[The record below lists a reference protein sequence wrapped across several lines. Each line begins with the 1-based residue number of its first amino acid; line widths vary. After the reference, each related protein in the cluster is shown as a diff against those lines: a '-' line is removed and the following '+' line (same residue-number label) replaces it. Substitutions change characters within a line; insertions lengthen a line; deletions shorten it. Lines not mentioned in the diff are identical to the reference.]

1 MRSQPEARVQY
12 KATIIG
18 NTTELL
24 PPHYS
29 KPNPLPTS
37 HDWATSSNNTNFT
50 HFQNKPLTSRRI
62 YRNWTKYWIASKC
75 ISIFAAN
82 VLALQNLNYHTT
94 HWIHNSDTSMADSR
108 VTIVKSLEAA
118 FEKRRINGADEFNM
132 WIATIAP
139 PRDAAG
145 PRALSPHMLTCTNF
159 QKTLDRDWLVDLQER
174 KIWSDNKR
182 TFTPV
187 NTLLGK

>member
-1 MRSQPEARVQY
+1 
-12 KATIIG
+12 
-18 NTTELL
+18 
-24 PPHYS
+24 
-29 KPNPLPTS
+29 
-37 HDWATSSNNTNFT
+37 
-50 HFQNKPLTSRRI
+50 
-62 YRNWTKYWIASKC
+62 
-75 ISIFAAN
+75 
-82 VLALQNLNYHTT
+82 
-94 HWIHNSDTSMADSR
+94 MADSR

-174 KIWSDNKR
+174 KI
-182 TFTPV
+182 
-187 NTLLGK
+187 